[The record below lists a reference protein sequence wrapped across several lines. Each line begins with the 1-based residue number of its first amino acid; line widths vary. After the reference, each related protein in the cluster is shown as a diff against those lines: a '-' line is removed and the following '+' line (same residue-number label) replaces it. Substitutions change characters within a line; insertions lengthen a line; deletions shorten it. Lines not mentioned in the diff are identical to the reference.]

1 VQSIK
6 AQFVQVVVFASAK
19 GGSSKTTLAAHLAVA
34 AESAGDGPVVLL
46 DMDPQGSLAAWWNA
60 READAPA
67 FSPATLAD
75 LPERLS
81 ALAEAGYA
89 LAMVDTPPAM
99 TEAIR
104 AVVEL
109 ADLVVIPVRPSP
121 HDLRAVGSTVEI
133 AREAKRSFVFTV
145 TQAKA
150 NAGLTVQAVAA
161 LSEHGR
167 VSPTV
172 MHDRVAYAGSM
183 TDGRT
188 VLETDPRG
196 PAAIETA
203 ALWKL
208 VNKRLHESKKERKPN
223 DESPR

>member
-6 AQFVQVVVFASAK
+6 VQFVKVVVLASAK
-19 GGSSKTTLAAHLAVA
+19 GGSSKTTLVAHAGIA
-34 AESAGDGPVVLL
+34 AELAGAGRVVLL
-46 DMDPQGSLAAWWNA
+46 DLDPQGSLAAWWNS
-60 READAPA
+60 READTPA
-67 FSPATLAD
+67 FAPATLAE

-89 LAMVDTPPAM
+89 LAVLDTPPAM
-99 TEAIR
+99 TAAIR
-104 AVVEL
+104 AVVER

-121 HDLRAVGSTVEI
+121 HDLRSVGATVEI
-133 AREAKRSFVFTV
+133 AREAKRPFLFVV

-167 VSPTV
+167 VSPTI
-172 MHDRVAYAGSM
+172 MHDRVSYASAM
-183 TDGRT
+183 VDGRT

-196 PAAIETA
+196 PAAAEMTG
-203 ALWKL
+203 LWKF
-208 VNKRLHESKKERKPN
+208 VNARLNEIKKERKPN
-223 DESPR
+223 DESHR